1 MFAPLHHSSMRHVAA
16 SRKEIAPDKTIF
28 NLLGPLTNPAQ
39 AKRQL
44 IGVYSKSLMKIVAE
58 TLIKL
63 GTERAM
69 VIHSADGMDE
79 ISIYDKTHVIE
90 INNSEMSSYEIDP
103 RDYFICNSTIAD
115 IKVNNADQSLEMMLS
130 VIKNKDT
137 PARMISLLNA
147 AALVYISGKSE
158 TISDAVKICE
168 NALKSKSVDIKV
180 NELIKLTNSFK
191 NVK

>member
-1 MFAPLHHSSMRHVAA
+1 
-16 SRKEIAPDKTIF
+16 
-28 NLLGPLTNPAQ
+28 
-39 AKRQL
+39 
-44 IGVYSKSLMKIVAE
+44 MKIVAE

-90 INNSEMSSYEIDP
+90 INNSEMNSYEIDP
-103 RDYFICNSTIAD
+103 RDYFTCNSTIAD
-115 IKVNNADQSLEMMLS
+115 IKVNDSEQSLEMMLS

-137 PARMISLLNA
+137 PARMIALLNA

-180 NELIKLTNSFK
+180 NELIKLTNSFE
-191 NVK
+191 NVR

>member
-1 MFAPLHHSSMRHVAA
+1 
-16 SRKEIAPDKTIF
+16 
-28 NLLGPLTNPAQ
+28 
-39 AKRQL
+39 
-44 IGVYSKSLMKIVAE
+44 
-58 TLIKL
+58 
-63 GTERAM
+63 
-69 VIHSADGMDE
+69 MDE

-90 INNSEMSSYEIDP
+90 INNSEMNAYEIDP
-103 RDYFICNSTIAD
+103 KDYFICNSTIAD
-115 IKVNNADQSLEMMLS
+115 IKVNNADQSLKMMLS

-180 NELIKLTNSFK
+180 NELVKLTNSFE